1 MVEHLLAKEGVASS
15 NLVFRSIFVPPSW
28 PSSAARFP
36 LPLFHIVSYG
46 FRGRDGFLQLLC
58 PSCNPIKGE
67 WPQEYLMAQL
77 AEIGVLDKERG
88 NLYEDLVSTMSIDLI
103 SGNGSQPMQYQL
115 NIPIIESEPLII
127 TLEYGGALFI
137 LGPNGSGKS
146 PLIQHA
152 VISLGARNVRRISAH
167 RQTWMESGA
176 IGLTPQ
182 SRRRYG
188 QQHDNEEPN
197 PMYRWREWNPPTQ
210 LSSVMFDL
218 VAKDNDQAR
227 RIADHARA
235 GNYPEMEEILNG
247 EPGVFDQ
254 INELLDLANLAVK
267 IENSAGENLFARRKV
282 TNEQYDIAQMSDG
295 ERNAVILAANVLTV
309 KPGTVLLI
317 DEPER
322 HLHRSIIEPLLSALF
337 ARRQDC
343 AFIVS
348 THEVA
353 LPIANPEAA
362 VLVVRSCQ
370 WAGDRANAWDA
381 KLIEKDANLPEDV
394 KRAILGSRERI
405 LFVEGQPQSLDV
417 RLYSTLFPEIS
428 VVPVGGCDDVIK
440 AVEGMRNTS
449 GLHDVEAFGLIDGD
463 NRDSA
468 DASRL
473 TEKGIYS
480 LNAYSVESIYFCSDS
495 MNAVAQRQAESL
507 GRDADQMVEDA
518 KNRAL
523 DELGQGDL
531 AERMAARFCERKVR
545 EELQSQL
552 PDWKTISGNPSHT
565 ITLDTGKWHQE
576 EISRFEKLRADKDLE
591 KIIARYPVR
600 ETSILERIASA
611 FVLNKSTIET
621 P

>member
-1 MVEHLLAKEGVASS
+1 MEVISKEYA
-15 NLVFRSIFVPPSW
+15 FT
-28 PSSAARFP
+28 
-36 LPLFHIVSYG
+36 
-46 FRGRDGFLQLLC
+46 
-58 PSCNPIKGE
+58 KG
-67 WPQEYLMAQL
+67 
-77 AEIGVLDKERG
+77 
-88 NLYEDLVSTMSIDLI
+88 
-103 SGNGSQPMQYQL
+103 GNGSEPMQYQL
-115 NIPIIESEPLII
+115 NIPIIESEPLTI
-127 TLEYGGALFI
+127 TFESGGGLFI

-146 PLIQHA
+146 ALIQHA
-152 VISLGARNVRRISAH
+152 VTSLGTQNVRRISAH

-176 IGLTPQ
+176 IDLTPQ
-182 SRRRYG
+182 NRREFG
-188 QQHDNEEPN
+188 QQHDNQERN
-197 PMYRWREWNPPTQ
+197 PVYRWREWNPQGQ

-235 GNYPEMEEILNG
+235 GNYPEVEKIVKE

-254 INELLDLANLAVK
+254 INELLDLANLAVT

-295 ERNAVILAANVLTV
+295 DRNALILAANVLTV
-309 KPGTVLLI
+309 NPGTVLLI

-348 THEVA
+348 THEIA
-353 LPIANPEAA
+353 LPMANPEAT

-370 WAGDRANAWDA
+370 WAADRANAWDA
-381 KLIEKDANLPEDV
+381 KLIDKKANLPEDV
-394 KRAILGSRERI
+394 KRAILGSRGRI

-417 RLYSTLFPEIS
+417 QLYSTLFPDIS

-440 AVEGMRNTS
+440 AVEGMRNS
-449 GLHDVEAFGLIDGD
+449 SSLHDVEAFGLIDGD
-463 NRDSA
+463 NRNSTE
-468 DASRL
+468 ASRL

-480 LNAYSVESIYFCSDS
+480 LNAYSVESIYYCSDA

-518 KNRAL
+518 KSKAL

-531 AERMAARFCERKVR
+531 AERMAARLCERKVR
-545 EELQSQL
+545 EELQSQM
-552 PDWKTISGNPSHT
+552 PDWKNISSNPSHT
-565 ITLDTGKWHQE
+565 ITLNTGKWHQE
-576 EISRFEKLRADKDLE
+576 GISCFENLLADKDLE

-600 ETSILERIASA
+600 ESGILGSIASA
-611 FVLNKSTIET
+611 FELNRKNYQDTLIGRVRTDADLVVKLKQLIQPLADALTEIT
-621 P
+621 NVENA

>member
-1 MVEHLLAKEGVASS
+1 M
-15 NLVFRSIFVPPSW
+15 
-28 PSSAARFP
+28 
-36 LPLFHIVSYG
+36 
-46 FRGRDGFLQLLC
+46 
-58 PSCNPIKGE
+58 
-67 WPQEYLMAQL
+67 
-77 AEIGVLDKERG
+77 
-88 NLYEDLVSTMSIDLI
+88 
-103 SGNGSQPMQYQL
+103 
-115 NIPIIESEPLII
+115 IESELLTIL
-127 TLEYGGALFI
+127 LEAGNRLFI

-146 PLIQHA
+146 AMIQHA
-152 VISLGARNVRRISAH
+152 VTSLGTQNVRRISAH

-176 IGLTPQ
+176 IDLTPQ
-182 SRRRYG
+182 NRRQFG
-188 QQHDNEEPN
+188 QQHDNQESN
-197 PMYRWREWNPPTQ
+197 PVYRWREWNPQGQ

-235 GNYPEMEEILNG
+235 GNYSEMEKIVHG

-254 INELLDLANLAVK
+254 INELLDLANLAVT
-267 IENSAGENLFARRKV
+267 IENSEGENLFARRKGA
-282 TNEQYDIAQMSDG
+282 EGQYDIAQMSDG

-309 KPGTVLLI
+309 SPGTVLLI

-337 ARRQDC
+337 AQREDC
-343 AFIVS
+343 VFIVS
-348 THEVA
+348 THEIA
-353 LPIANPEAA
+353 LPMANPEAS

-381 KLIEKDANLPEDV
+381 RLIEKDANLPEDV
-394 KRAILGSRERI
+394 KRAILGSREKI

-417 RLYSTLFPEIS
+417 QLYSTLFPDIS

-440 AVEGMRNTS
+440 AVEGMRNSS
-449 GLHDVEAFGLIDGD
+449 GHHDVEAFGLIDGD

-480 LNAYSVESIYFCSDS
+480 LNAYSVESIYYCADA

-507 GRDADQMVEDA
+507 GRDAGQMVEDA
-518 KNRAL
+518 KNKAL
-523 DELGQGDL
+523 EELGQGDL

-545 EELQSQL
+545 EELQSQM

-576 EISRFEKLRADKDLE
+576 EISCFEQLRADKDLE

-600 ETSILERIASA
+600 ESGILGTIASA
-611 FVLNKSTIET
+611 FELTRKNYQDTLIGRARTDANLAVKLKQLIQPLSEALTEITNVENT
-621 P
+621 

>member
-1 MVEHLLAKEGVASS
+1 
-15 NLVFRSIFVPPSW
+15 
-28 PSSAARFP
+28 
-36 LPLFHIVSYG
+36 
-46 FRGRDGFLQLLC
+46 
-58 PSCNPIKGE
+58 
-67 WPQEYLMAQL
+67 
-77 AEIGVLDKERG
+77 
-88 NLYEDLVSTMSIDLI
+88 
-103 SGNGSQPMQYQL
+103 MQYQL
-115 NIPIIESEPLII
+115 NIPIIEPEPLTI
-127 TLEYGGALFI
+127 TLEAGSRLFI
-137 LGPNGSGKS
+137 VGSNGSGKS
-146 PLIQHA
+146 ALIQHS
-152 VISLGARNVRRISAH
+152 VTSLGTQNVRRISAH

-176 IGLTPQ
+176 INLTPQ
-182 SRRRYG
+182 NRREFG
-188 QQHDNEEPN
+188 QQHENQERN
-197 PMYRWREWNPPTQ
+197 PVYRWREWNPQGQ

-235 GNYPEMEEILNG
+235 GNYPEMEKIVNG

-254 INELLDLANLAVK
+254 INELLDLANLAVT
-267 IENSAGENLFARRKV
+267 IENSEGESLFARRKGA
-282 TNEQYDIAQMSDG
+282 EERYDIAQMSDG

-309 KPGTVLLI
+309 NPGTVLLI

-337 ARRQDC
+337 AQREDC

-353 LPIANPEAA
+353 LPMANPDAE

-381 KLIEKDANLPEDV
+381 KLIERDANLPEDV
-394 KRAILGSRERI
+394 KRAILGSREKI

-417 RLYSTLFPEIS
+417 QLYSTLFPDIS
-428 VVPVGGCDDVIK
+428 VAPVGGCDDVIK
-440 AVEGMRNTS
+440 AVEGMRNS
-449 GLHDVEAFGLIDGD
+449 SDLHDVEAFGLIDGD
-463 NRDSA
+463 NRDDA
-468 DASRL
+468 DVSRL

-480 LNAYSVESIYFCSDS
+480 LNAYSVESIYFCSDA

-523 DELGQGDL
+523 QELGQGDL
-531 AERMAARFCERKVR
+531 SERMSARFCERKVR
-545 EELQSQL
+545 EELQSQM

-576 EISRFEKLRADKDLE
+576 EISCFENMLADKDLE

-600 ETSILERIASA
+600 ESGILESMATA
-611 FVLNKSTIET
+611 FVLNKNTYRDTLITRVRTDADLAQKIRQLIQPLSDALAEVTNVESA
-621 P
+621 